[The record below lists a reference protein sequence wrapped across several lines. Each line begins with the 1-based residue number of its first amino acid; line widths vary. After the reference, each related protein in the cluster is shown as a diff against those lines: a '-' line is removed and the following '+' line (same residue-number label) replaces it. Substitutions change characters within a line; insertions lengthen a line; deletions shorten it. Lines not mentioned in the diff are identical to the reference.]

1 MLVSAPP
8 LRQRILFEGL
18 YDVERATTV
27 RLRVLKPD
35 GQPFKYTLN
44 RFPYNLDF
52 REIKEDY
59 KVVDKEIV
67 LSVPRLQQ
75 TFGAILKGKP
85 NYAKIA

>member
-1 MLVSAPP
+1 M
-8 LRQRILFEGL
+8 FEGL

-35 GQPFKYTLN
+35 GQPFKYTLD

-59 KVVDKEIV
+59 NVVDKEIV
-67 LSVPRLQQ
+67 LSIPRLQQ

-85 NYAKIA
+85 NYTNSPL